1 MCPACEWEGTTGG
14 LDALDSA
21 AWRAAREIEAGAAAG
36 PGKVV
41 ASGRAAEV
49 VRVLEGAHGAVRHGA
64 QQWSARALELRA
76 SGPAAA
82 PAPAPASVSAGRAG
96 SASSAAPAAK
106 GWGDAPAP
114 SPKMVKGRPSVGGS
128 AHEDGVFPLD
138 EPNARMLDLCA
149 PRSWA
154 NPEPGADFVYDL
166 IALGAGAGGL
176 VSAKQSARRGFRSAL
191 VERHIAGG
199 DCLVVGCVPSKALI
213 RSARAARDARR
224 QSGALGV
231 RAGSGLPVEVDF
243 AQVMRRMRELR
254 ARIAP
259 ADSFS
264 GARALGVDVF
274 QGEAVFVGPDSV
286 RVGGQTLRFR
296 RCVIATG
303 ARARLPELP
312 GLDRVAFHT
321 NATIFNLAELP
332 RRLLVLGGGPISMEL
347 GQAFAAL
354 GSEVRVLLRGERP
367 LSGEDPEA
375 AALVRASL
383 EEDGV
388 AFSCGLSFESVEP
401 LGGGGGGCRVRAR
414 DAGGAPVEFEGD
426 CLLVSTGR
434 QPNVQGLQLEAA
446 GVAFSAEHGVAV
458 DDELW
463 TSNRSV
469 LAVGDCVAQEYRYTH
484 LSGTQA
490 QMAVENA
497 LFGGHRRVSDL
508 VLPHVTYT
516 EPEVATV
523 GLTEA
528 RARAAGVAVEL
539 YHVSLE
545 HNDRAILD
553 GATRGLARVLCRQ
566 GSDEIVGATIVAD
579 HAGEMISELA
589 LAIQFGVGLGPVRGI
604 GALIH
609 SYPTVAECVAGAAFQ
624 FKMKHW
630 AKRHAD
636 GVSRATPYRVHHTG
650 AAPSEAGQ
658 GLLGRAS
665 DARFS
670 ALHLAAACAA
680 TAAIVGALCAR
691 L

>member
-1 MCPACEWEGTTGG
+1 
-14 LDALDSA
+14 
-21 AWRAAREIEAGAAAG
+21 
-36 PGKVV
+36 
-41 ASGRAAEV
+41 
-49 VRVLEGAHGAVRHGA
+49 
-64 QQWSARALELRA
+64 
-76 SGPAAA
+76 
-82 PAPAPASVSAGRAG
+82 
-96 SASSAAPAAK
+96 
-106 GWGDAPAP
+106 
-114 SPKMVKGRPSVGGS
+114 
-128 AHEDGVFPLD
+128 
-138 EPNARMLDLCA
+138 
-149 PRSWA
+149 
-154 NPEPGADFVYDL
+154 
-166 IALGAGAGGL
+166 
-176 VSAKQSARRGFRSAL
+176 
-191 VERHIAGG
+191 
-199 DCLVVGCVPSKALI
+199 
-213 RSARAARDARR
+213 
-224 QSGALGV
+224 
-231 RAGSGLPVEVDF
+231 
-243 AQVMRRMRELR
+243 MRRMRELR

-312 GLDRVAFHT
+312 GLDRVAYHT
-321 NATIFNLAELP
+321 NATIFNLEELP

-347 GQAFAAL
+347 GQAFATL

-367 LSGEDPEA
+367 LSGEDPEV

-388 AFSCGLSFESVEP
+388 AFSCGLRFESVEP
-401 LGGGGGGCRVRAR
+401 LGSGCGGCRVRAR

-434 QPNVQGLQLEAA
+434 QPNVQGLGLEAA
-446 GVAFSAEHGVAV
+446 GVAFSAEHGVGV

-528 RARAAGVAVEL
+528 RAREAGVPVEL
-539 YHVSLE
+539 YSVSLE

-553 GATRGLARVLCRQ
+553 SATRGLARVLCRQ

-579 HAGEMISELA
+579 HAGEMISEIA
-589 LAIQFGVGLGPVRGI
+589 LAIQFGIGLGPVRGI

-636 GVSRATPYRVHHTG
+636 GVVRATQYRLHHAG
-650 AAPSEAGQ
+650 VVPSDGGQ

-665 DARFS
+665 QAQFS
-670 ALHLAAACAA
+670 GLHLAAACAA
-680 TAAIVGALCAR
+680 TAAIVGVLCAR